1 MKVGD
6 LAITHKGN
14 LCVVVGI
21 HEEARKRY
29 GRCEWYNIVFCSTGV
44 LRTGYPSEWLRKH
57 KAVKK

>member
-14 LCVVVGI
+14 LCVVVEVGRN
-21 HEEARKRY
+21 EALKIDY
-29 GRCEWYNIVFCSTGV
+29 YNIVFCSTGN
-44 LRTGYPSEWLRKH
+44 LRTGFPSEWLRKH

>member
-14 LCVVVGI
+14 LCVVVGV
-21 HEEARKRY
+21 HESSY
-29 GRCEWYNIVFCSTGV
+29 GRCEWYNIVFCRTGV

>member
-1 MKVGD
+1 MQVGD

-14 LCVVVGI
+14 LCVVVDV
-21 HEEARKRY
+21 HESGK
-29 GRCEWYNIVFCSTGV
+29 GKCEWYNIVFCRTGV

>member
-14 LCVVVGI
+14 LCIVVGV
-21 HEEARKRY
+21 HEKSY
-29 GRCEWYNIVFCSTGV
+29 GRCEWYNIVFCSTGF

-57 KAVKK
+57 KADKK